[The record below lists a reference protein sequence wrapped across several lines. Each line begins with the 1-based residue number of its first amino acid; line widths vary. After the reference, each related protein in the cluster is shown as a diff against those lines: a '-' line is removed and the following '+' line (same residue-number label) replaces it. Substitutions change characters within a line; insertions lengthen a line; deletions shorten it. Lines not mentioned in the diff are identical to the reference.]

1 MNPVAVLKTLGPID
15 AKTLRRDSFLRWI
28 VCLPLLLGAVLYW
41 FVPALTQ
48 WLIGEHG
55 FDLAPYHTLITSYL
69 VVLMVPVILGQV
81 LGFMLL
87 DERDDGTLRALL
99 ITPMSM
105 EGYLLYKIGIPL
117 LGSSVIVMGVLT
129 LGNLAPLPWYQLG
142 PIALLYAIETP
153 IMTLLMAG
161 MCENKV
167 QGFAFGKTV
176 GNILLIPVAAYF
188 LDPPWQ
194 YLAGIFPPFWT
205 LKAFWLASEG
215 APGYWI
221 TIAVGLAVHVAAL
234 AWLVDRFQRNIRR

>member
-1 MNPVAVLKTLGPID
+1 MVT
-15 AKTLRRDSFLRWI
+15 AK
-28 VCLPLLLGAVLYW
+28 
-41 FVPALTQ
+41 
-48 WLIGEHG
+48 
-55 FDLAPYHTLITSYL
+55 
-69 VVLMVPVILGQV
+69 PVILGQV

-87 DERDDGTLRALL
+87 DERDDGTLHALL

-105 EGYLLYKIGIPL
+105 KGYLAYKIGVPL
-117 LGSSVIVMGVLT
+117 LGSSVIVMAVLS
-129 LGNLAPLPWYQLG
+129 LGNLAPMPGYQLV

-161 MCENKV
+161 MGENKV

-194 YLAGIFPPFWT
+194 YLAGVFPPFWT

-221 TIAVGLAVHVAAL
+221 AIAIGFVAHIGAL
-234 AWLVDRFQRNIRR
+234 VWLVARFNRNIRQ

>member
-1 MNPVAVLKTLGPID
+1 MNALAILRTLGPID
-15 AKTLRRDSFLRWI
+15 ARTLRRDSFLRWI
-28 VCLPLLLGAVLYW
+28 VLLPLLLGAGLYW

-48 WLIGEHG
+48 WLITEYD
-55 FDLAPYHTLITSYL
+55 FDLVPYHTLITSYMT
-69 VVLMVPVILGQV
+69 VLMVPVILGQV

-99 ITPMSM
+99 ITPMPI
-105 EGYLLYKIGIPL
+105 EGYLAYRIGLPL
-117 LGSSVIVMGVLT
+117 LGSSVIVIAVLV
-129 LGNLAPLPWYQLG
+129 LANLAPLPWYQLG

-176 GNILLIPVAAYF
+176 GNIMLIPVAAYF
-188 LDPPWQ
+188 VDPPWQ
-194 YLAGIFPPFWT
+194 YLAGVLPPFWT

-215 APGYWI
+215 SPGFGV
-221 TIAVGLAVHVAAL
+221 TIAVGLAVHIAAL
-234 AWLVDRFQRNIRR
+234 AWLIKRFNRNIHR